1 MKNRSLAYSLA
12 YFPLCFV
19 VVRRSLGHALYV
31 RSLLR
36 GFHASP
42 TEKYPALIF
51 LSARLSIRRHA
62 VLCVVALPLTYL
74 MYAPRP
80 RSLHALPDNEKIAG
94 SDFSRAKRARR
105 ARIRDDTRNM
115 LRSMLPQKKQNISA
129 RHPRRQA
136 GIQMTVTVMRANT
149 FELRNSNAGTSR

>member
-80 RSLHALPDNEKIAG
+80 RSLHALPDNEYAALSVFADSLFYIAAEEKKYL
-94 SDFSRAKRARR
+94 SPSSSPFACLVFSIGRHAL
-105 ARIRDDTRNM
+105 
-115 LRSMLPQKKQNISA
+115 LRY
-129 RHPRRQA
+129 
-136 GIQMTVTVMRANT
+136 GV
-149 FELRNSNAGTSR
+149 